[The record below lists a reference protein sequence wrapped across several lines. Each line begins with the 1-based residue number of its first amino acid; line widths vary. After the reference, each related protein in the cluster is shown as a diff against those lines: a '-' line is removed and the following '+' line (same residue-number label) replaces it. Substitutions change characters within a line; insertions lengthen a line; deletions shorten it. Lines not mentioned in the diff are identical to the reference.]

1 MSHQSSTPPNDDL
14 EEHRIIDSDT
24 LSEAAL
30 ILRALNHEL
39 RQQILELLCT
49 NQELTVTDIF
59 IALRVEQSVASQ
71 HLAVLRK
78 ANLVLRQRQGK
89 YIYYRI
95 NQDRLVNINKLV
107 KELAFHC

>member
-1 MSHQSSTPPNDDL
+1 MSHQPPFSSNDDP
-14 EEHRIIDSDT
+14 EEHRIIDPDT

-30 ILRALNHEL
+30 ILRALNHDL
-39 RQQILELLCT
+39 RQQILELLC
-49 NQELTVTDIF
+49 NNEELTVTDIF

-89 YIYYRI
+89 YIHYRI
-95 NQDRLVNINKLV
+95 NQNRLVNINKLV